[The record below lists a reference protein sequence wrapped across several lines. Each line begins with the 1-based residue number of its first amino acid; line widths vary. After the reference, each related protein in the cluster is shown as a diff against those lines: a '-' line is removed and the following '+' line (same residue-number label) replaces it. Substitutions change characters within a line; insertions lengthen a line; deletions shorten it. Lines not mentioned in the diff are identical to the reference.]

1 MPGPAAFETIADRID
16 CPMLVVT
23 TAAGGE
29 HSGCLVGFST
39 QCSINPPRYLIC
51 LSNKN
56 HTYRVAVGATHLCA
70 HLLAEDQIAL
80 ARLFGEQTGDE
91 VDKFAQCQWE
101 AGAGGAPVLTEAA
114 AWIAGP
120 IVEQWDAGDHRCF
133 VIDVESAQH
142 GAAERFLTFQAV
154 KGLEPGHAP

>member
-1 MPGPAAFETIADRID
+1 VPGPAAFEAIADRID
-16 CPMLVVT
+16 YPMLVVT

-29 HSGCLVGFST
+29 LSGCLVGFST

-70 HLLAEDQIAL
+70 HLLADDQTEL
-80 ARLFGEQTGDE
+80 AELFGEQTGDD
-91 VDKFAQCQWE
+91 VDKFTRCEWE
-101 AGAGGAPVLTEAA
+101 AGLGGVPILADAG
-114 AWIAGP
+114 AWFVGP

-133 VIDVESAQH
+133 VIDVEAGHH
-142 GAAERFLTFQAV
+142 GGADRFLSFQAV
-154 KGLEPGHAP
+154 KNLEPGHEA

>member
-1 MPGPAAFETIADRID
+1 VPGPAAFEAIADRID
-16 CPMLVVT
+16 YPMLVVT

-56 HTYRVAVGATHLCA
+56 HTYRVALTATHLCA
-70 HLLAEDQIAL
+70 HLLGADQFGL
-80 ARLFGEQTGDE
+80 AALFGAQTGDE
-91 VDKFAQCQWE
+91 VDKFANCAWN
-101 AGAGGAPVLTEAA
+101 AGPGGAPVLADAA
-114 AWIAGP
+114 AWFAGP

-133 VIDVESAQH
+133 VIDVEAAHH
-142 GAAERFLTFQAV
+142 GGADRYLSFQAV
-154 KGLEPGHAP
+154 KGMEPGHEP